1 MVIDSSAL
9 AAILLGEP
17 EQHRFNTLI
26 DNDRVR
32 LISAATLVEIS
43 IVIEARKGELG
54 TAQLDLL
61 IRHAKIE
68 TVPVTVERA
77 QIARTAYRNF
87 GKGRHAA
94 KLNFGDCF
102 AYALAKAT
110 GEPLLCK
117 GPEFGRTDLL
127 LANTI
132 SDS

>member
-26 DNDRVR
+26 DSDRVR
-32 LISAATLVEIS
+32 LVSAATLVEIS
-43 IVIEARKGELG
+43 IVIEARKGQLG
-54 TAQLDLL
+54 IAELDLL
-61 IRHAKIE
+61 IRRAQIE
-68 TVPVTVERA
+68 IVPVTVEHA
-77 QIARTAYRNF
+77 QIARSAYHKF
-87 GKGRHAA
+87 GKGRHPA

-102 AYALAKAT
+102 AYALARAT

-127 LANTI
+127 LADKTLG
-132 SDS
+132 S